1 MLPAAELFPFFLP
14 MLLLSVGIVLTLVSE
29 PFLEPMRKHRILP
42 VIGVGSLLAAMASFA
57 LVPAGDWHGILQ
69 IDGPRALMGL
79 TVLVAAILGLAGL
92 QQKLGEEEFAGGEP
106 YILMLLA
113 TAGALLMTQAT
124 SSLSLFIGME
134 LASLPIYALVG
145 LRRKEEMGLEALFK
159 YFVMGAVFSAV
170 FLYGASLLYGATGT
184 LRFAAE
190 TVPGREIYYFAGAIL
205 VSVGLLFK
213 AGVAPFHF
221 WTADAYAGAPTPVTG
236 FMASVVKVG
245 SLVALGTLW
254 MSWLSAHSVVSDSL
268 FVLFVILGLLSVA
281 VGAFSGLG
289 QTRARRLMAFSSISH
304 AGFLLFALYPTAS
317 RAMGMAALSN
327 LWYYLVTYVLATSVV
342 LSGLSA
348 LTGKNDENDGLKALA
363 GAGKANPLL
372 GGTLCVALA
381 SLAGFPPAAGFLAK
395 FNVLAT
401 LVAPDGQLVLATT
414 IIAGLLLLLAMVGA
428 VYYIR
433 LAVVLWNESET
444 PRAPVAVRPLLAF
457 AVSAA
462 SILLILALFFPGR
475 FGA

>member
-42 VIGVGSLLAAMASFA
+42 VIGTGSLLAAMASFA

-254 MSWLSAHSVVSDSL
+254 MSWFGSHIMVVGNL
-268 FVLFVILGLLSVA
+268 FRLVILLGLLSVA

-304 AGFLLFALYPTAS
+304 AGFLLFALFPTTS
-317 RAMGMAALSN
+317 KLGMASLSN

-401 LVAPDGQLVLATT
+401 LVAPDGELVLATT

-433 LAVVLWNESET
+433 LAVVLWNEPET
-444 PRAPVAVRPLLAF
+444 VRAPVTVRPLLAF

>member
-145 LRRKEEMGLEALFK
+145 LRRKDELGLEALFK

-190 TVPGREIYYFAGAIL
+190 TVPGRETYYFAGAIL

-254 MSWLSAHSVVSDSL
+254 MSWFGAHIMVVGNL
-268 FVLFVILGLLSVA
+268 FRLVILLGLLSVA

-304 AGFLLFALYPTAS
+304 AGFLLFALFPTTSKLGLAS
-317 RAMGMAALSN
+317 LSN

-372 GGTLCVALA
+372 GGTICVALA

-401 LVAPDGQLVLATT
+401 LVAPDGELVLATT

-444 PRAPVAVRPLLAF
+444 PRTPVAVRPLLAF